1 MFENHSN
8 VSFNIASEAS
18 YVYIFCGQKV
28 IKNTKNGPIW
38 RVFEK
43 WDFLRIFRHCVKAH
57 HLCCCINISNL
68 HLMGSW
74 TVLLDPVPS
83 ELMARH
89 WYKPLSCRL
98 TFCKTRLWLVMI
110 TPSSRLY
117 FNSLPFL
124 VQTIVCGVGLECI
137 RHSKYTSSPSLMLDA
152 FKLRP
157 KRSSAWGA
165 SEVQNISNS

>member
-1 MFENHSN
+1 MKCYCVLLLECNFL
-8 VSFNIASEAS
+8 S
-18 YVYIFCGQKV
+18 YHYIFQQLDIRKCYLSNCA
-28 IKNTKNGPIW
+28 II
-38 RVFEK
+38 EY
-43 WDFLRIFRHCVKAH
+43 L
-57 HLCCCINISNL
+57 NL

-83 ELMARH
+83 ELTASH

-157 KRSSAWGA
+157 KRSSA
-165 SEVQNISNS
+165 

>member
-1 MFENHSN
+1 MSWLQTWRFIEFRPKVQIYCINHYLTN
-8 VSFNIASEAS
+8 VTFWAIFKWCASEA
-18 YVYIFCGQKV
+18 
-28 IKNTKNGPIW
+28 
-38 RVFEK
+38 
-43 WDFLRIFRHCVKAH
+43 H
-57 HLCCCINISNL
+57 HLSISCINISNL

-83 ELMARH
+83 ELMAWH

-124 VQTIVCGVGLECI
+124 VQTILCGDGLECI

-165 SEVQNISNS
+165 SEVQNISNN